1 MPGALETAE
10 NKGTARAMNSNEI
23 PTTLIS
29 GAILS
34 CYLTKALCHLLCPMK
49 ETQSVNSS
57 PELKHSV
64 TLEAVLPATEI

>member
-1 MPGALETAE
+1 MPGALESAE
-10 NKGTARAMNSNEI
+10 NKGTARTMNSNEI

-34 CYLTKALCHLLCPMK
+34 DHLTKASSHLPCVPVK
-49 ETQSVNSS
+49 ETPSIKSF

-64 TLEAVLPATEI
+64 TSEIV